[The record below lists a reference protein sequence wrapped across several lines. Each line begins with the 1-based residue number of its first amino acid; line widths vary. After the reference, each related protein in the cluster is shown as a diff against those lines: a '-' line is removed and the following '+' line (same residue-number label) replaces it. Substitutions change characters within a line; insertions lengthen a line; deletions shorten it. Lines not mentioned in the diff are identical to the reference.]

1 MVGQQAMMQELMRLK
16 RVRRIIK
23 ATKTFILVLEN
34 ILNQEKTTEKIFK
47 NMNNNILNTKNK
59 TAPKWA
65 VDLKDGARRNA

>member
-1 MVGQQAMMQELMRLK
+1 MMQEFMHLK

-23 ATKTFILVLEN
+23 ATKTFILALKN
-34 ILNQEKTTEKIFK
+34 ILNYEKTTEKIFK

-65 VDLKDGARRNA
+65 VELKDGERRNA